1 MAVEVKRAAWD
12 TNTVAALIA
21 AVSGVLAIIGTFQT
35 WLGLRIGGVA
45 VRGGVET
52 GWNGRDGKTVV
63 GAAIAAIVVAVL
75 LKLGRSDV
83 WLTVTLFVIGA
94 VTVVVTIVNVADAN
108 SKAHDIETEFGIAAV
123 RVQAQVGFGLWMV
136 GLAGCGM
143 LAAGLLARR
152 PSP

>member
-1 MAVEVKRAAWD
+1 MEVEVQRSRTD
-12 TNTVAALIA
+12 TNRIA
-21 AVSGVLAIIGTFQT
+21 AVIAGVAGVVAIIGAFQT
-35 WLGLRIGGVA
+35 WLRLRIGGVA

-63 GAAIAAIVVAVL
+63 GAAIAAIVVAAL
-75 LKLGRSDV
+75 LWLGRTDV
-83 WLTVTLFVIGA
+83 WLTVTLFVVGA
-94 VTVVVTIVNVADAN
+94 VTLVVTIVNVADAT
-108 SKAHDIETEFGIAAV
+108 SKAHDIENEFGIAAV

-136 GLAGCGM
+136 GAAGCGM

>member
-1 MAVEVKRAAWD
+1 MEVKRATWD
-12 TNTVAALIA
+12 TNTIAAMLAALAGVAAIVGA
-21 AVSGVLAIIGTFQT
+21 FQT
-35 WLGLRIGGVA
+35 WLRLRIGGVA

-63 GAAIAAIVVAVL
+63 GAAIAALVVAGL

-83 WLTVTLFVIGA
+83 WLTVTLFVVGA
-94 VTVVVTIVNVADAN
+94 VTVVVTIVNVADAT
-108 SKAHDIETEFGIAAV
+108 SKAHDIENEFGIAAV